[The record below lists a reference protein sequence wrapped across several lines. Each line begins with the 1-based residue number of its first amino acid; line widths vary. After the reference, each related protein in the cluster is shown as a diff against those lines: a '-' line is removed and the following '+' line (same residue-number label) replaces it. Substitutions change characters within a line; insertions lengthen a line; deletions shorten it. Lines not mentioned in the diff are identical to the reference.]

1 MGCVCVHVQVHVY
14 LCLCM
19 IHMTWVREIG
29 AQVESKFR
37 VLFVFETICVLM
49 YGELVPGFLFKDL
62 FDVVKVVIT
71 SENNLVA
78 Y

>member
-1 MGCVCVHVQVHVY
+1 MYDSYDMGEGNWG
-14 LCLCM
+14 
-19 IHMTWVREIG
+19 TSREQI
-29 AQVESKFR
+29 QS
-37 VLFVFETICVLM
+37 TICVLM